1 MKNEISHDTL
11 NAELEQLDAEAAR
24 LREGRSYDALDCLR
38 GDKAAQKRLADIDT
52 SLAQIAARRLTVEDG
67 LNALDR
73 QLRATLDAAE
83 RQRRLEKADRIE
95 AAIETRAC
103 ANAALDDALGTFA
116 GALKEWLDADQ
127 AMNRAGV
134 IERGW
139 RPYQALSAA
148 IYHHLDAGLGTDAM
162 NFYSRMLLDVFPRN
176 SMGANHWRPVSR
188 DIAIESARS
197 QVAELRR

>member
-11 NAELEQLDAEAAR
+11 NAELEQLDTEAAR
-24 LREGRSYDALDCLR
+24 LREERSLEALDCLR